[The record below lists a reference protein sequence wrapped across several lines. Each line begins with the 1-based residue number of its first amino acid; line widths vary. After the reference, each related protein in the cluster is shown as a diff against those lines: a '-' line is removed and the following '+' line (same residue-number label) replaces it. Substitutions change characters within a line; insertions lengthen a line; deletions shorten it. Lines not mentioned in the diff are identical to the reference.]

1 MLAYF
6 PHIPKTGGQTLLH
19 GFYRAFG
26 RDRCL
31 KVWDHGRGSDM
42 RSDEFPSLQAKQFK
56 KVRAV
61 VGHLP
66 VSKFM
71 ENQHAFQA
79 YERGRVHIFTSVRDP
94 IDRIISLYNYVK
106 FFPKHPA
113 YETMQQVEAID
124 FIMRQ
129 VPNYQMNYI
138 KPHREAGLDEVF
150 DCMEVAALE
159 MSIETLG
166 GFLQKHFG
174 RRLEPLGIRNKSEMH
189 ANGQTLLRREHL
201 PDDVIQ
207 NLNQRH
213 AIDLELYRRARA
225 RQSKS

>member
-19 GFYRAFG
+19 GFYSAFG

-31 KVWDHGRGSDM
+31 KVWDDGRGSDM
-42 RSDEFPSLQAKQFK
+42 RSGEFPSLLPSQFK

-71 ENQHAFQA
+71 ENEHASQA
-79 YERGRVHIFTSVRDP
+79 YERGRVRIFTSVRDP
-94 IDRIISLYNYVK
+94 IDRIISLYNYMK
-106 FFPKHPA
+106 FFPRHPA
-113 YETMQQVEAID
+113 YETMQQVQPTD

-129 VPNYQMNYI
+129 ATNYQLNFI
-138 KPHREAGLDEVF
+138 KPHVDAGVDEVF

-159 MSIETLG
+159 VSIEALG
-166 GFLQKHFG
+166 KFLRQHFG
-174 RRLEPLGIRNKSEMH
+174 RRVEPLGIRNKSEMH

-207 NLNQRH
+207 DLNQRH
-213 AIDLELYRRARA
+213 ALDLELYHRARA
-225 RQSKS
+225 GQGKR